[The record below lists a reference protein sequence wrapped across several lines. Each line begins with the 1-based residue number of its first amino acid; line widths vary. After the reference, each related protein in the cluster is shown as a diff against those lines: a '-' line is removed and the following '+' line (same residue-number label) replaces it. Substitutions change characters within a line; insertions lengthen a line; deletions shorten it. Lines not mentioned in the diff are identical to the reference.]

1 MTIRHSHIFFGEK
14 FTQIL
19 RPLLKNRLFP
29 AVSGSQTFLVAQT
42 EKRLP
47 TVQETQVQS
56 GQEGLLE
63 KEMATY
69 SSIPAWKI
77 PWMEE
82 SGRLRSMGSQSRTQL
97 SDFTFRFTRKRSG
110 KQNSPYAP
118 WSSICIAS
126 FINISHQRSTF
137 VPTKEPTLTYHH
149 PKSIVYL
156 RVHYWCTLYGLG
168 QTTFLWT
175 HIHKQN
181 IIQSSLTDL
190 KIFCAPLIHPSILP
204 NPWPPLLFSQSP

>member
-77 PWMEE
+77 PWTVEP
-82 SGRLRSMGSQSRTQL
+82 GGLRSIGSQRAGH
-97 SDFTFRFTRKRSG
+97 D
-110 KQNSPYAP
+110 
-118 WSSICIAS
+118 
-126 FINISHQRSTF
+126 
-137 VPTKEPTLTYHH
+137 
-149 PKSIVYL
+149 
-156 RVHYWCTLYGLG
+156 
-168 QTTFLWT
+168 
-175 HIHKQN
+175 
-181 IIQSSLTDL
+181 
-190 KIFCAPLIHPSILP
+190 
-204 NPWPPLLFSQSP
+204 